1 MSNPTPPSS
10 YWERPEPNP
19 EVVLEEAQLD
29 ADMLVSEW
37 AAYAELELF
46 ITVSMNRAGEPFFEL
61 EAVQRDGILLEK
73 PGLEVEDLAEIRRFL
88 EQHYP
93 IEAG

>member
-1 MSNPTPPSS
+1 
-10 YWERPEPNP
+10 
-19 EVVLEEAQLD
+19 
-29 ADMLVSEW
+29 
-37 AAYAELELF
+37 
-46 ITVSMNRAGEPFFEL
+46 MNRAGEPFFEL